1 MWILL
6 AALSAAFAGLT
17 SVLAKLGG
25 QKIDSNVATALRT
38 VVVLAMAWL
47 MAAISGGVCTLGEV
61 DFRSAVLLMLSGV
74 TTGAS
79 WLCYY
84 RALQLGEV
92 GRVMAVDKFSA
103 VLTPVLAFALLGEAF
118 SAGSAAAMV
127 LIALGTA
134 LMLRRPGAG
143 GQGAKWLPYA
153 IGSAVFAS
161 ATALLGKLG
170 IAGVES
176 NLGTAIR
183 TCVVLV
189 MAWGMVF
196 VTGKAGEVRTIG
208 ARAGTMLALSGVATG
223 ASWLCY
229 YRALQLGPLSA
240 VASIDRMSLLVAAL
254 LARVLLGE
262 RLGRRE
268 GVGLAVLT
276 AGTVLMVLG

>member
-38 VVVLAMAWL
+38 VVVL
-47 MAAISGGVCTLGEV
+47 
-61 DFRSAVLLMLSGV
+61 
-74 TTGAS
+74 
-79 WLCYY
+79 
-84 RALQLGEV
+84 
-92 GRVMAVDKFSA
+92 
-103 VLTPVLAFALLGEAF
+103 
-118 SAGSAAAMV
+118 
-127 LIALGTA
+127 
-134 LMLRRPGAG
+134 
-143 GQGAKWLPYA
+143 
-153 IGSAVFAS
+153 
-161 ATALLGKLG
+161 
-170 IAGVES
+170 
-176 NLGTAIR
+176 
-183 TCVVLV
+183 V

-208 ARAGTMLALSGVATG
+208 ARAGVMLALSGVATG

>member
-47 MAAISGGVCTLGEV
+47 MAAISGGVRTLGEV

-74 TTGAS
+74 T
-79 WLCYY
+79 
-84 RALQLGEV
+84 
-92 GRVMAVDKFSA
+92 
-103 VLTPVLAFALLGEAF
+103 
-118 SAGSAAAMV
+118 
-127 LIALGTA
+127 
-134 LMLRRPGAG
+134 
-143 GQGAKWLPYA
+143 
-153 IGSAVFAS
+153 
-161 ATALLGKLG
+161 
-170 IAGVES
+170 
-176 NLGTAIR
+176 
-183 TCVVLV
+183 
-189 MAWGMVF
+189 
-196 VTGKAGEVRTIG
+196 
-208 ARAGTMLALSGVATG
+208 TG

-268 GVGLAVLT
+268 GAGLAVLT